1 MAVNI
6 HAGQESAESC
16 CRQVLEWTSERVG
29 TSPISLQF
37 LPLKSKGP
45 MLAFFNVDLAARRGA
60 CLHAVLGRRWAA
72 WGRPD
77 LLPLMIG

>member
-37 LPLKSKGP
+37 LPLKSGGP
-45 MLAFFNVDLAARRGA
+45 MLAFLRRGPRGEEK
-60 CLHAVLGRRWAA
+60 CMSSRSPRETMCGVG
-72 WGRPD
+72 
-77 LLPLMIG
+77 